1 MASYEKL
8 KQRWLN
14 EKSEQEA
21 RAAGFKKQLLE
32 NGTPIFKRYNLKV
45 VYLFGSVVS
54 GKSREDSDIDLYVS
68 ALPVDQYW
76 RFRREL
82 EEAVQLPID
91 LYTTM
96 TMIAY
101 CQKNQWSAEK
111 RCMVV

>member
-8 KQRWLN
+8 KQRWSN

-32 NGTPIFKRYNLKV
+32 NGTPIFKRYNLQT

-68 ALPVDQYW
+68 ALPADQYW
-76 RFRREL
+76 RFRHEL

-91 LYTTM
+91 LYTDSDDVVFVKK
-96 TMIAY
+96 I
-101 CQKNQWSAEK
+101 KERGEK
-111 RCMVV
+111 VYGV